1 MVLIPIFKIGLLNA
15 WIFWLY
21 FMLPMVIFS
30 IPLMKKR
37 APANPDMSGLNRKE
51 IRLTIISK
59 IIMFFPII
67 YSIFLPFKLGTLW
80 FYIGLPIALVGT
92 VLYTIIWV
100 NLATRPSEGKPA
112 TRGLYRFSRH
122 PMYIS
127 GFIMFIGLGIAC
139 ASWLFLLLSIIS
151 MILTIIFVH
160 YEERLLLDIYGDS
173 YSDYMERTPRWIGI
187 GKKITLIDSKITH

>member
-1 MVLIPIFKIGLLNA
+1 MSLIPVFKIGLLNA

-21 FMLPMVIFS
+21 FMLPMAIFS
-30 IPLMKKR
+30 IPSMKKR
-37 APANPDMSGLNRKE
+37 APANPDMSGLSRRETK
-51 IRLTIISK
+51 ITIISK

-92 VLYTIIWV
+92 VLYTIVWI
-100 NLATRPSEGKPA
+100 NLATRPLGDKLA
-112 TRGLYRFSRH
+112 TKGLYRFPRH

-127 GFIMFIGLGIAC
+127 GFVMSIGVGIVC
-139 ASWLFLLLSIIS
+139 ASWLFLLLYIIS
-151 MILTIIFVH
+151 MILTIIFVY

-173 YSDYMERTPRWIGI
+173 YRDYIERTPKWIGI
-187 GKKITLIDSKITH
+187 PKSSRSG

>member
-1 MVLIPIFKIGLLNA
+1 MELIPVFKIGLLNA

-30 IPLMKKR
+30 IPSMKKR

-51 IRLTIISK
+51 IRINIISK

-92 VLYTIIWV
+92 ALYTIVWV
-100 NLATRPSEGKPA
+100 NLATRPPGGKPA
-112 TRGLYRFSRH
+112 TKGLYRFSRH
-122 PMYIS
+122 PMYLSNFIIS
-127 GFIMFIGLGIAC
+127 IGIAC
-139 ASWLFLLLSIIS
+139 AS
-151 MILTIIFVH
+151 
-160 YEERLLLDIYGDS
+160 
-173 YSDYMERTPRWIGI
+173 
-187 GKKITLIDSKITH
+187 

>member
-1 MVLIPIFKIGLLNA
+1 
-15 WIFWLY
+15 
-21 FMLPMVIFS
+21 
-30 IPLMKKR
+30 
-37 APANPDMSGLNRKE
+37 
-51 IRLTIISK
+51 
-59 IIMFFPII
+59 MFFPII

-92 VLYTIIWV
+92 VLYTIVWIS
-100 NLATRPSEGKPA
+100 LATRPPGGKPA

-127 GFIMFIGLGIAC
+127 GFIMSIGMGIAC
-139 ASWLFLLLSIIS
+139 ASWLYLLLYIIS

-173 YSDYMERTPRWIGI
+173 YRDYIDRTPRWIGVPKSSRI
-187 GKKITLIDSKITH
+187 S

>member
-1 MVLIPIFKIGLLNA
+1 MSLIPVFKIGLLNA

-30 IPLMKKR
+30 IPSMKKR

-51 IRLTIISK
+51 IRINIISK

-92 VLYTIIWV
+92 ALYTIVWV
-100 NLATRPSEGKPA
+100 NLAARPPGSN
-112 TRGLYRFSRH
+112 
-122 PMYIS
+122 
-127 GFIMFIGLGIAC
+127 FIRYGQPV
-139 ASWLFLLLSIIS
+139 
-151 MILTIIFVH
+151 LTHSLVQF
-160 YEERLLLDIYGDS
+160 
-173 YSDYMERTPRWIGI
+173 
-187 GKKITLIDSKITH
+187 